1 MELIVVALAVL
12 LAIVL
17 FLFAVALNTIARIDE
32 TVQDN
37 KILIAELFDALRATR
52 SEIDDIKTAP
62 AHVSDPFEKPKE
74 IYQSKTHIIV
84 PKTPDQIRNENF
96 KKIQEGAEY
105 GEPV

>member
-32 TVQDN
+32 TVQDD
-37 KILIAELFDALRATR
+37 KTLIAELFDALRAAR
-52 SEIDDIKTAP
+52 SEIDDIKTP
-62 AHVSDPFEKPKE
+62 PSHVSDPFEKPKE

-105 GEPV
+105 GSAS

>member
-12 LAIVL
+12 LTIVL
-17 FLFAVALNTIARIDE
+17 FLFAVALNTMARIE
-32 TVQDN
+32 EEVQDN
-37 KILIAELFDALRATR
+37 KVLIAELSERITGVR
-52 SEIDDIKTAP
+52 SEIDDIKTPP

-74 IYQSKTHIIV
+74 IYQSKTHIVV

-105 GEPV
+105 GSAS